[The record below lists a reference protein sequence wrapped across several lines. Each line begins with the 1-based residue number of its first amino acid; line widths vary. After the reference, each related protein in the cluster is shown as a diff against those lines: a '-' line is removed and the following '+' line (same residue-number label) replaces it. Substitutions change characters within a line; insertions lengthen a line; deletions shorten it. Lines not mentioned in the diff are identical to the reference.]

1 MKIYIDY
8 TEIKECK
15 ADSIYKKNVIYST
28 EGVFCLHNKKLTM
41 VDTIDNVNTNK
52 IIVKDDKSYSIIID
66 NSREIFLDTIYH
78 IPYNHIC
85 CEETYE
91 KTHIGH
97 DIFYIKCSYFDQV
110 SHYFE
115 VERLEDYMYDIMI
128 SFLFSN

>member
-1 MKIYIDY
+1 MKIYINNS
-8 TEIKECK
+8 EIKECK
-15 ADSIYKKNVIYST
+15 VDSVYKKQMIYST
-28 EGVFCLHNKKLTM
+28 DGLFCIHNKKWTM
-41 VDTIDNVNTNK
+41 LDIISSPNTFEKN
-52 IIVKDDKSYSIIID
+52 IIKDGHQILLDDSK
-66 NSREIFLDTIYH
+66 EVLLDTILH
-78 IPYNHIC
+78 IPYNHIY

-97 DIFYIKCSYFDQV
+97 DIFYIKCSYFDQT